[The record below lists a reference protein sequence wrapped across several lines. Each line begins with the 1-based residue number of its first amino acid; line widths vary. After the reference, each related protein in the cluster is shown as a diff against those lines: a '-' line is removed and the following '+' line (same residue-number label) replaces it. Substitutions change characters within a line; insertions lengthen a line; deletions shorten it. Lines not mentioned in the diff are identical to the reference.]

1 MIATAPT
8 AGPRHPAAGA
18 PGRDRV
24 SFARL
29 FWVAPLTVVA
39 AVAVNLLIK
48 FVAVTLDPSLARMGQ
63 LQTPLVSLTLQGA
76 IGAVVVFAIVAA
88 VVPRPIFWYRLLA
101 VLALLVSVVPDI
113 ALAMGG
119 ATAGWGMRLMGPFL
133 SLGGPSGPPPG
144 AGGPPAG
151 GPPPGGFPGG
161 GLPGMPIEQ
170 VAVLI
175 LLHVATFAVCVGLLT
190 TLTRKPAAVTEAD

>member
-1 MIATAPT
+1 MIATAPSS
-8 AGPRHPAAGA
+8 GPTRRARNA
-18 PGRDRV
+18 PSRDGV

-29 FWVAPLTVVA
+29 FWVGPLTILA
-39 AVAVNLLIK
+39 ALGVNLLIR
-48 FVAVTLDPSLARMGQ
+48 FVAQSLDPSLARMGQ
-63 LQTPLVSLTLQGA
+63 LGTPLVSLTLQGA
-76 IGAVVVFAIVAA
+76 IGAVVVFAIMAA
-88 VVPRPIFWYRLLA
+88 VVPRPILWYRVLAVVALLA
-101 VLALLVSVVPDI
+101 SVVPDI
-113 ALAMGG
+113 ALGMGG

-151 GPPPGGFPGG
+151 GPPPGGGP
-161 GLPGMPIEQ
+161 PAASPEQ

-190 TLTRKPAAVTEAD
+190 TLTRKRAAVTDAA